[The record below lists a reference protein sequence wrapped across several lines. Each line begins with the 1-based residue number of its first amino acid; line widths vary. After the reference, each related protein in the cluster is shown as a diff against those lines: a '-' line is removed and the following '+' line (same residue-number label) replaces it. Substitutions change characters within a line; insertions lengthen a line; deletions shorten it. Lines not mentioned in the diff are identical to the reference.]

1 MALIGKIVLFIVGAF
16 VFQVALSGFSR
27 KVIAR
32 IQKRRGPV
40 FWQNFYDIGKLFFK
54 KTSISHGFIFDFGVW
69 MAFGGTVAT
78 LLFVPVGPYS
88 VFPGQT
94 NFIVIIYLLAIGSLG
109 MAMSAVGSANPYASM
124 GISRALTQ
132 MFGYDVPFAL
142 TVVIMIYVH
151 RTSQVAKLAAI
162 QSDIGWHLWVM
173 PLSAL
178 VAFIALMAMMGKKP
192 FDTPIAPAEIA
203 SGPLVEYSGK
213 YLGMLM
219 VQHEFATFVEV
230 GLFVNL
236 FLGGGSTLLVYLVKY
251 IIVYLLT
258 VIISALMARF
268 RVEQTVAFFWK
279 WPLVLVFIQALI
291 IIGIGIR

>member
-1 MALIGKIVLFIVGAF
+1 MIAKIVLFVLGAF

-27 KVIAR
+27 KVVAR

-78 LLFVPVGPYS
+78 LLFIPVGPYS
-88 VFPGQT
+88 VFPGHT

-109 MAMSAVGSANPYASM
+109 MAMSAVGSANPFASI

-142 TVVIMIYVH
+142 TVVIMMFAH
-151 RTSQVAKLAAI
+151 KTSQVAKLAEI
-162 QSDIGWHLWVM
+162 QWTSGWHLWVM
-173 PLSAL
+173 HLGAI
-178 VAFIALMAMMGKKP
+178 VAFIALMAMLGKKP
-192 FDTPIAPAEIA
+192 FDSPIAPAEIA

-236 FLGGGSTLLVYLVKY
+236 FLGGGSTLLIYLTKY
-251 IIVYLLT
+251 VIVYLLT
-258 VIISALMARF
+258 VIISSLMARF
-268 RVEQTVAFFWK
+268 RVEQTVTFFWK
-279 WPLVLVFIQALI
+279 WPLVLALLQAI
-291 IIGIGIR
+291 ITIGIGIR